1 MSTASPN
8 AGLFIVLEGIDGA
21 GTTTQSQAL
30 AEFLRARGEKAVV
43 TSQPS
48 SGPIGR
54 LIRQVLKG
62 QLETEL
68 PDGSSEPVDPATI
81 ALLFAADRLN
91 HLKAEVIPN
100 LAAGVHV
107 ICDRYVVSSFV
118 YQGVEVDLDF
128 VLQINQQ
135 ALHPDLMFFV
145 NVDPEVAMRRI
156 DGSRE
161 ERERFENLPFQ
172 REVAANYEREL
183 QAYRACPVVEV
194 DGEMDIADV
203 TTAICHRV
211 AETLHVQAESA

>member
-1 MSTASPN
+1 MSVASSDK
-8 AGLFIVLEGIDGA
+8 GVFIVLEGIDGA

-30 AEFLRARGEKAVV
+30 AEFLRTRGEQAVV

-48 SGPIGR
+48 DGPIGR

-62 QLETEL
+62 QLETVL
-68 PDGSSEPVDPATI
+68 PDGTTEPIDPDTI

-100 LAAGVHV
+100 LAKGVHV
-107 ICDRYVVSSFV
+107 ICDRYVVSSLV

-128 VLQINQQ
+128 VLQINRQ

-145 NVDPEVAMRRI
+145 KVDPEVAMCRI
-156 DGSRE
+156 DDSRE

-183 QAYRACPVVEV
+183 QAYRACPVIEV
-194 DGEMDIADV
+194 DGEMAIDDV
-203 TTAICHRV
+203 TKVICHRV
-211 AETLHVQAESA
+211 AETLNV